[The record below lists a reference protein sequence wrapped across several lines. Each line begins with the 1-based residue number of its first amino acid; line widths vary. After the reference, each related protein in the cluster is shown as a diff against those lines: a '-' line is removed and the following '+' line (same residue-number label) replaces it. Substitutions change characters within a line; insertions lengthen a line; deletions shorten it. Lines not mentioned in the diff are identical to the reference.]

1 MSRWPRQHLR
11 PSDLTVI
18 RGSHLE
24 VKGPA
29 HLCIGLSEATSLL
42 QITGVSLERKTW
54 MQEAEGG
61 GECDISAPRPPQ
73 ERASKPGVSRVF
85 ERGRA
90 VKTFSLFRTAAGERE
105 PLESFYLPAKGARA
119 FFLPPWLQGTA
130 GIRARPSAALMCG
143 QRLTKPTHGCAQLP
157 GPQCQGDPAGA
168 GRWRNKDVEPCLSSE
183 DSGTRTRSAARGP
196 LRPLT
201 GSGRGPWTAPARPGH
216 AGRGR
221 FRGGEEQRAGRGS
234 SWPDALL
241 GRGLKCRRRLEPSVI
256 SRSKS

>member
-1 MSRWPRQHLR
+1 MASVTSQR
-11 PSDLTVI
+11 PVPH
-18 RGSHLE
+18 RN
-24 VKGPA
+24 VPP
-29 HLCIGLSEATSLL
+29 SL
-42 QITGVSLERKTW
+42 GFP
-54 MQEAEGG
+54 GY
-61 GECDISAPRPPQ
+61 
-73 ERASKPGVSRVF
+73 SK
-85 ERGRA
+85 EGRA

-130 GIRARPSAALMCG
+130 GIRARPSAALTCG

-168 GRWRNKDVEPCLSSE
+168 GRWWNRRGALSELRGLRHTAALGSAWPLWLL
-183 DSGTRTRSAARGP
+183 TR
-196 LRPLT
+196 
-201 GSGRGPWTAPARPGH
+201 SGRGPWTAPARPGH

>member
-1 MSRWPRQHLR
+1 MASVTSQR
-11 PSDLTVI
+11 PVPH
-18 RGSHLE
+18 RN
-24 VKGPA
+24 VPP
-29 HLCIGLSEATSLL
+29 SL
-42 QITGVSLERKTW
+42 GFP
-54 MQEAEGG
+54 GY
-61 GECDISAPRPPQ
+61 
-73 ERASKPGVSRVF
+73 SK
-85 ERGRA
+85 EGRA
-90 VKTFSLFRTAAGERE
+90 VKMFSLFRTAAGERE
-105 PLESFYLPAKGARA
+105 PLESFYLPAKGAQA

-130 GIRARPSAALMCG
+130 GIRARPSAALTCG

-183 DSGTRTRSAARGP
+183 ASGTRTRSAARGP
-196 LRPLT
+196 LGPLT

>member
-1 MSRWPRQHLR
+1 MASVTSQR
-11 PSDLTVI
+11 PVPH
-18 RGSHLE
+18 RN
-24 VKGPA
+24 VPP
-29 HLCIGLSEATSLL
+29 SL
-42 QITGVSLERKTW
+42 GF
-54 MQEAEGG
+54 
-61 GECDISAPRPPQ
+61 
-73 ERASKPGVSRVF
+73 PGYLK
-85 ERGRA
+85 EGRA

-105 PLESFYLPAKGARA
+105 PLESFYLPAKEARA

-130 GIRARPSAALMCG
+130 GIRARPSAALTCG
-143 QRLTKPTHGCAQLP
+143 QRLTKPTHGCAQPP

-168 GRWRNKDVEPCLSSE
+168 GRWRNRHGALSE
-183 DSGTRTRSAARGP
+183 LRGLRHTDALGSTWP

-221 FRGGEEQRAGRGS
+221 LRGGNEQRAGRGS

>member
-1 MSRWPRQHLR
+1 MASVTSQRPVPHRNVPPSLR
-11 PSDLTVI
+11 FP
-18 RGSHLE
+18 GY
-24 VKGPA
+24 
-29 HLCIGLSEATSLL
+29 
-42 QITGVSLERKTW
+42 
-54 MQEAEGG
+54 
-61 GECDISAPRPPQ
+61 
-73 ERASKPGVSRVF
+73 SK
-85 ERGRA
+85 EGRA

-130 GIRARPSAALMCG
+130 GIRARPSAALTCG
-143 QRLTKPTHGCAQLP
+143 QRLTTPTHGCAPLP

-168 GRWRNKDVEPCLSSE
+168 GRWRNRRGALSE
-183 DSGTRTRSAARGP
+183 LRGLGHTDALGSAWPTPAA
-196 LRPLT
+196 T
-201 GSGRGPWTAPARPGH
+201 GSGRGPWTAPARPSH

-221 FRGGEEQRAGRGS
+221 FRGGNEQRAGRGS